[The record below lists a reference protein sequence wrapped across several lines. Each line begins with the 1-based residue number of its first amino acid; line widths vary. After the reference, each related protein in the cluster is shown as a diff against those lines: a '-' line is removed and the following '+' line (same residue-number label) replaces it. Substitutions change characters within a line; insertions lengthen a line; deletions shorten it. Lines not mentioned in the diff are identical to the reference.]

1 MFVGYCEDMKAYQ
14 LFDPNSKEDLFWRDV
29 HFDEN
34 ISPGSSSSPTTSFL
48 VVDYG
53 FNHCDAFIDLAEQE
67 SSNEVPQPEENLP
80 SVPAKPVQEQLV
92 LDNSLRRSLRKRKH
106 PDRFGYDAA
115 DFSYLAS
122 NQPQSEGISFLSHAI
137 SEDPRQFS
145 DVVGEPEW
153 EVAMIEEYSS
163 LLKNHTWD
171 LVSLPKGHK
180 LVSCKWVYR
189 TKYASD
195 GSV

>member
-1 MFVGYCEDMKAYQ
+1 M
-14 LFDPNSKEDLFWRDV
+14 
-29 HFDEN
+29 
-34 ISPGSSSSPTTSFL
+34 
-48 VVDYG
+48 
-53 FNHCDAFIDLAEQE
+53 AEQE

-80 SVPAKPVQEQLV
+80 SVPAKPVQEQFV

-195 GSV
+195 GSVEKHNARLVAKGFSQVEGIDYSETSAPVAKMDSICLVFSLAASQG